1 MDLNQDQYFQSAKDL
16 SDEEYFQE
24 VKNVFGVLPLL
35 FTADAGL
42 GLTDDKEFVIYH
54 QPKTFKLDVEKVRIL
69 PKGGVCEKCIR
80 TRTTIQQH
88 YSKEVFG
95 FPIIS
100 TILPIIN
107 KNTGNA
113 IGTFVY
119 SVSQEKE
126 NNIIEMANNLKA
138 FAEQL
143 TASAQEM
150 AGSAEE
156 LSANSHSISELA
168 NKSSQG
174 IKKMDDILE
183 YITQISNT
191 TNMLGLNAAIE
202 AARAGDQGKGFNV
215 VAQEIRKLATQS
227 KTSVVNIGSSLRIIK
242 DDINSMLKFI
252 NTFTDASESQAAQAE
267 ELSSTSESV
276 NESAAKLLD
285 LTGKL

>member
-1 MDLNQDQYFQSAKDL
+1 MELSDDEYFQSI
-16 SDEEYFQE
+16 
-24 VKNVFGVLPLL
+24 KNVFDILPLL
-35 FTADAGL
+35 FTSDPVVL
-42 GLTDDKEFVIYH
+42 LTDKERFLLVK
-54 QPKTFKLDVEKVRIL
+54 QPKTFKVNVVNGQEL
-69 PKGGVCEKCIR
+69 PDNGAASKAIN
-80 TRTTIQQH
+80 TRTTIVKKFP
-88 YSKEVFG
+88 KETFG
-95 FPIIS
+95 FPVIS
-100 TILPIIN
+100 TVIPIIN
-107 KNTGNA
+107 KSTGNA
-113 IGTFVY
+113 LGTLVY
-119 SVSQEKE
+119 SVSQERE
-126 NNIIEMANNLKA
+126 CNIVEMANNLKG

-227 KTSVVNIGSSLRIIK
+227 KTSVVDIGSSLRTIK

-252 NTFTDASESQAAQAE
+252 STFTNASENQAAQAE
-267 ELSSTSESV
+267 ELSSTSENV
-276 NESAAKLLD
+276 NESAERLLKL
-285 LTGKL
+285 TEKL